1 MASLEDDART
11 GGGHPEPSPRREPPT
26 IDVEAVEMPVEGA
39 AAPRIEEP
47 DPPKGANTAE
57 KASRP
62 DAPAARS
69 RWAIIGSLA
78 AVVLA
83 AAAGLWI
90 YYAPGGGQSTDALSA
105 RVASLEAQHRDDA
118 ARLAAGVATADA
130 QRAAV
135 TGLTARLAK
144 LEAVAATALG
154 GAPADVSVT
163 NRLTALEAAVKPM
176 AVRLD
181 DIDRQIRDNAPVAGV
196 AGETGENKRP
206 GADET
211 AQSVQRVAIEGL
223 EARVAVLE
231 GLEAT
236 LKSAQE
242 RADKSVALAAAA
254 AATEAEKPLRAT
266 VMAVALRA
274 AVERAYP
281 FTTELAA
288 ARTQGLD
295 VAALAA
301 LQPFAAGGV
310 PSPNELFRELS
321 GLMPQLTRV
330 SLPVGHDG
338 NYLERLQAGAE
349 RLVRIR
355 PVGDVPGDDVSTV
368 IGRIEFKMARQD
380 VAGVV
385 EDIEKLPGPAREL
398 AQPWQKKA
406 LAREAAINAA
416 RQLATAAFAQ
426 LGEAPD
432 LSPR

>member
-11 GGGHPEPSPRREPPT
+11 GGGHPEPSPRREPHV
-26 IDVEAVEMPVEGA
+26 IDVEAVEMPIEGA
-39 AAPRIEEP
+39 AAPRTEEH
-47 DPPKGANTAE
+47 DPPKDANTTE

-62 DAPAARS
+62 DAPASRS

-78 AVVLA
+78 AVVVA

-90 YYAPGGGQSTDALSA
+90 YYALGNGQSADPLSA

-118 ARLAAGVATADA
+118 ARLAAGVATSDA

-135 TGLTARLAK
+135 VGLTARLAK
-144 LEAVAATALG
+144 LEAAAAAPVAV
-154 GAPADVSVT
+154 PADVSVT

-176 AVRLD
+176 AARLD

-196 AGETGENKRP
+196 AGETGENKKP
-206 GADET
+206 GADEM
-211 AQSVQRVAIEGL
+211 AQSAQRIALEGL
-223 EARVAVLE
+223 DARVTALE

-254 AATEAEKPLRAT
+254 AATAAEKPLRAT
-266 VMAVALRA
+266 IMAAALRA

-295 VAALAA
+295 AAALAA

-321 GLMPQLTRV
+321 GLMPELTRV

-338 NYLERLQAGAE
+338 NYLERLQAGAGPGAA
-349 RLVRIR
+349 VAQKGTR
-355 PVGDVPGDDVSTV
+355 P
-368 IGRIEFKMARQD
+368 
-380 VAGVV
+380 
-385 EDIEKLPGPAREL
+385 
-398 AQPWQKKA
+398 
-406 LAREAAINAA
+406 
-416 RQLATAAFAQ
+416 
-426 LGEAPD
+426 
-432 LSPR
+432 